1 MRRLIIVLAT
11 AAVAVAPA
19 SASAQSTGQT
29 IPVPDPILTKL
40 GHTPMVELWDGGGGL
55 PYLGASAP
63 YNAGDWENALRA
75 YHGTPGHS
83 VYNDQLAKVDAVAAQ
98 WLRRASK
105 VKHKFHF
112 KAKQFGHS
120 ARRAMFAIK
129 HHGKHH
135 GSSHSHKKLAIVFD
149 IDETSL
155 SNYTAID
162 ADNFTFGTNSQNEA
176 QNEIGTAIQP
186 TLDVFN
192 LAKSK
197 GITIFLITGRRENV
211 RQPTEENLAREGFSG
226 YKQLIL
232 RPVGAGGTT
241 VDYKAG
247 ERAKIEDQGYRIIA
261 NVGDQYSDL
270 AGGHSGVAFKLPNP
284 FYFLP

>member
-1 MRRLIIVLAT
+1 MRRFIILLVT
-11 AAVAVAPA
+11 AAAVVAPA
-19 SASAQSTGQT
+19 SASAQLAPAS
-29 IPVPDPILTKL
+29 DPILTKL
-40 GHTPMVELWDGGGGL
+40 DRTPMVELWDGGGGL
-55 PYLGASAP
+55 PYLGSSSA
-63 YNAGDWENALRA
+63 YNAGDWENTLRA
-75 YHGTPGHS
+75 YHSTG
-83 VYNDQLAKVDAVAAQ
+83 VYNAQLAKVDAVAAQ
-98 WLRRASK
+98 WLRRAGK
-105 VKHKFHF
+105 LKNKFHF

-135 GSSHSHKKLAIVFD
+135 GRHHGKKAAIVFD
-149 IDETSL
+149 VDETLL

-162 ADNFTFGTNSQNEA
+162 ADNFTFGPQSQAEA
-176 QNEIGTAIQP
+176 TNEIGEAIDP
-186 TLDVFN
+186 SLALFN

-197 GITIFLITGRRENV
+197 GITVFLITGRRENS
-211 RQPTEENLAREGFSG
+211 RAHTTSNLTREGFTG

-232 RPVGAGGTT
+232 KPDASTDSTVAYKSGARKG
-241 VDYKAG
+241 
-247 ERAKIEDQGYRIIA
+247 IEDQGYRIVA

>member
-1 MRRLIIVLAT
+1 MRRFTLILVT

-19 SASAQSTGQT
+19 SASAQTTGQT
-29 IPVPDPILTKL
+29 IPTPDPILTKL
-40 GHTPMVELWDGGGGL
+40 GNTPMVEPWDGGGGL
-55 PYLGASAP
+55 PYLGATAP
-63 YNAGDWENALRA
+63 YNAGDWENALRL
-75 YHGTPGHS
+75 YHDSG
-83 VYNDQLAKVDAVAAQ
+83 VYNSQLAKVDAIAAQ
-98 WLRRASK
+98 WLQHAK
-105 VKHKFHF
+105 KLKKKFHF
-112 KAKQFGHS
+112 KARQFGHS
-120 ARRAMFAIK
+120 ARRAMRALK
-129 HHGKHH
+129 RHHHGQ
-135 GSSHSHKKLAIVFD
+135 GHSNKKPAIVFD

-155 SNYTAID
+155 SNYTAIN

-176 QNEIGTAIQP
+176 QNQIGTAIQP

-192 LAKSK
+192 LAKEN
-197 GITIFLITGRRENV
+197 GIAIFLITGRRENV
-211 RQPTEENLAREGFSG
+211 RTPTEQNLAREGFTG

-241 VDYKAG
+241 VDYKSG
-247 ERAKIEDQGYRIIA
+247 ERAKIEDQGYRIVA